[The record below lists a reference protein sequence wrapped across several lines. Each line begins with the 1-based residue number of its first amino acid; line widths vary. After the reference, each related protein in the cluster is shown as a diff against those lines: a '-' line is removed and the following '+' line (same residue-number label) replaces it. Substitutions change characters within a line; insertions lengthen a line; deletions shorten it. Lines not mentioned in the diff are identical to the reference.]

1 MAGQMYLAFDLGAE
15 SGRGVL
21 GRFDGKRLQLE
32 EVHRFPNGP
41 VRVIDG
47 MHWDA
52 LGLFSEMKKALAVAG
67 RQRNETLAGVAV
79 DTWGVDLA
87 LIGSNNVLLGNPYH
101 YRDSRYDGIFERAF
115 KRVPRQEIFEVTGLQ
130 FMQFNTL
137 FQLVQMVDEA
147 NPLLKPAR
155 RMLHMPDLFNWL
167 MTGRDVSEYTIASTS
182 QMLDARTGR
191 WAHPLLEKFGIPTR
205 ILPEILKPG
214 TVIGPMLPWLTEEA
228 GLGNTPVIA
237 TAGHDTGAAVAA
249 VPAESKGDGWCYI
262 SSGTWSLMGVELDS
276 PLINLSVMKY
286 NFTNEGGVA
295 GTIRFLKNIAGL
307 WLVQQLRAAWR
318 LEGQDLSYDEITRM
332 AGEAEPFA
340 ALINP
345 DDPAFIAIG
354 NMPARM
360 ADYCRRTGQTPPE
373 SKGGLVRC
381 ALESLALRYRQ
392 VVDVLEELT
401 GRSIGTI
408 HIVGGGTQNRLL
420 SQLTADATGRKVV
433 AGPVE
438 ATALGNIMMQAIA
451 TGQLKSLA
459 AGRKAIRNSFALE
472 TFTPSGAK
480 GWEDACK
487 RFAELTKG

>member
-1 MAGQMYLAFDLGAE
+1 
-15 SGRGVL
+15 
-21 GRFDGKRLQLE
+21 
-32 EVHRFPNGP
+32 
-41 VRVIDG
+41 

-52 LGLFSEMKKALAVAG
+52 LGLFNEMKKALAVAG

-87 LIGSNNVLLGNPYH
+87 LIGANNVLLGNPYH

-115 KRVPRQEIFEVTGLQ
+115 KRVSRQAIFEVTGLQ

-137 FQLVQMVDEA
+137 FQLVQMVDEG
-147 NPLLKPAR
+147 NPLLRPAK

-182 QMLDARTGR
+182 QMLDARTGQ
-191 WAHPLLEKFGIPTR
+191 WAHPLLEKFGIPTK

-214 TVIGPMLPWLTEEA
+214 TVIGPMLPWLTDEA
-228 GLGNTPVIA
+228 GLGNTRVIA

-249 VPAESKGDGWCYI
+249 VPADSKGDRWCYI

-276 PLINLSVMKY
+276 PLITPSVMKY

-307 WLVQQLRAAWR
+307 WLVQQCRAAWR
-318 LEGQDLSYDEITRM
+318 LEGQDLSYDEITKM
-332 AGEAEPFA
+332 AAEATPFA

-345 DDPAFIAIG
+345 DDPAFIPIG
-354 NMPARM
+354 NMPQRIT
-360 ADYCRRTGQTPPE
+360 DYCRRTGQTPPE
-373 SKGGLVRC
+373 TKGGLVRC
-381 ALESLALRYRQ
+381 ALESLALRYQQ
-392 VVDVLEELT
+392 VVEVLEELT
-401 GRSIGTI
+401 GGSIGTI

-420 SQLTADATGRKVV
+420 SQLTADATARKVI

-451 TGQLKSLA
+451 TGQLRSLA
-459 AGRKAIRNSFALE
+459 AGREAIRNSFELE
-472 TFTPSGAK
+472 TFTPSGAT
-480 GWEDACK
+480 GWDDARK